1 MAVIRTHLMISRHL
15 LLNSFICITETLSK
29 LQAAE
34 STPPTTPVKTSQG
47 VGGLLQTTSPMKV
60 IGEAARHLFE
70 RGEVKNKNYVFVSP
84 SKRCGI
90 SATAFD
96 SPVRRNMSDDF
107 DSKQKVVQTSA
118 PTFVS
123 PSKRAPKR
131 AVLSRVLDR
140 PDPVQPGAFC
150 SKWEEKHDVNNLD
163 NYR

>member
-1 MAVIRTHLMISRHL
+1 MISRQPLHFSL
-15 LLNSFICITETLSK
+15 ICVSETLSK
-29 LQAAE
+29 LNAAE
-34 STPPTTPVKTSQG
+34 STPPTTPLKTSQG
-47 VGGLLQTTSPMKV
+47 VGGLLQTASPMKV

-70 RGEVKNKNYVFVSP
+70 RGEAKNRNYVFVSP

-96 SPVRRNMSDDF
+96 SPVRWTLSDDLE
-107 DSKQKVVQTSA
+107 SKQTVVQSSA
-118 PTFVS
+118 PIFVS